1 MNKIETFEQF
11 MATTK
16 GNIGLS
22 DFLINIIIAAILSGI
37 LGFIYVKFGKS
48 LSNRKQFA
56 ANFILITLTTM
67 LIITIVK
74 SSLALSLGLVGA
86 LSIVR
91 FRTAIKEPEELAYM
105 FLSISIGLGMGASQ
119 TQITATGFIFIIS
132 IIILRGFIKKNEKNG
147 NFYITIDTNGTDFDL
162 SKLTKILE
170 QHCSKAE
177 LKRIDDNEDKVEI
190 VLKVEFR
197 RSDDIENIR
206 KDLKLFDSKIKMSL
220 FEDKGLI

>member
-22 DFLINIIIAAILSGI
+22 DFMVNILIAAILSGL
-37 LGFIYVKFGKS
+37 LGLIYVKFGKS

-56 ANFILITLTTM
+56 ANFVIITLTTM

-86 LSIVR
+86 LSIIR

-105 FLSISIGLGMGASQ
+105 FLTISIGLGMGASQ
-119 TQITATGFIFIIS
+119 TQITVTGFVFIAL
-132 IIILRGFIKKNEKNG
+132 IIIARSFFKKNEQKANFFINLNLKNSEFSLD
-147 NFYITIDTNGTDFDL
+147 NM
-162 SKLTKILE
+162 KKILAD
-170 QHCSKAE
+170 HCNKVE
-177 LKRIDDNEDKVEI
+177 LKRIDDRKDEIDI
-190 VLKVEFR
+190 VLNVEF
-197 RSDDIENIR
+197 SSFEDIE
-206 KDLKLFDSKIKMSL
+206 KLKTIFKQTYPEISMSI
-220 FEDKGLI
+220 FEDKGLV

>member
-16 GNIGLS
+16 GAIGLN
-22 DFLINIIIAAILSGI
+22 DFLINIFIAAILSGL
-37 LGFIYVKFGKS
+37 LGLIYVKFGKS

-56 ANFILITLTTM
+56 ANFVIITLTTM

-119 TQITATGFIFIIS
+119 TQITVTGFVFIAL
-132 IIILRGFIKKNEKNG
+132 IIIAR
-147 NFYITIDTNGTDFDL
+147 NFLG
-162 SKLTKILE
+162 
-170 QHCSKAE
+170 
-177 LKRIDDNEDKVEI
+177 KR
-190 VLKVEFR
+190 
-197 RSDDIENIR
+197 
-206 KDLKLFDSKIKMSL
+206 DSKRE
-220 FEDKGLI
+220 FFY

>member
-16 GNIGLS
+16 GAIGIN
-22 DFLINIIIAAILSGI
+22 DFLINILIAAILSGV

-56 ANFILITLTTM
+56 ANFIIITLTTM
-67 LIITIVK
+67 MIIAIVK

-119 TQITATGFIFIIS
+119 TQITITGFLFIIGV
-132 IIILRGFIKKNEKNG
+132 IILRGFINKNVKNG
-147 NFYITIDTNGTDFDL
+147 NFFITINTVGTDFSL
-162 SKLTKILE
+162 SKLTGILE
-170 QHCSKAE
+170 KHCMKAE
-177 LKRIDDNEDKVEI
+177 LKRIDDENNTINI
-190 VLKVEFR
+190 VLNAEFR
-197 RSDDIENIR
+197 RSDDIEGVRNELKSIDENI
-206 KDLKLFDSKIKMSL
+206 KISI
-220 FEDKGLI
+220 FEDKGLV